1 VKFVFNYRIACAAL
15 LAFVIVTM
23 QSAGL
28 VHRIAHGP
36 SAGSAKD
43 AAHELWLVVANGGEV
58 SATAWLD
65 AQSHERDVDSDPWH
79 AHDEAADCERFDAL
93 CAASALL
100 SHAEPPRLPAPAS
113 FTQSRVH
120 LALLTA
126 RTPHA
131 QARAPPLA

>member
-28 VHRIAHGP
+28 VHRIAHG
-36 SAGSAKD
+36 SNAGSASHG
-43 AAHELWLVVANGGEV
+43 AHELWLVVANGGEV
-58 SATAWLD
+58 SAAAWLD
-65 AQSHERDVDSDPWH
+65 AQSHDDVAGSDPWH
-79 AHDEAADCERFDAL
+79 AHDDAADCERFDAL

-100 SHAEPPRLPAPAS
+100 SHVESPRLPAPAS

-126 RTPHA
+126 RTPRA